1 MSQGGG
7 RGGKPLH
14 SPQPPVPPRPRQLGS
29 AACSSP
35 GSDRTIQNHTAPP
48 SPARLCAQEADP
60 RAPHQPAPWPAGFVA
75 DPAMRGADGR
85 TKGGRRAGT
94 AALPLSL
101 PPRSFTPQSL
111 QACGSSASA
120 QPPFPCPF
128 RAWKDGDSFPPLLVS
143 GCLQPSLVPLTPF
156 IPRQAVPSLKS
167 FPCTFWVNLVSC
179 WNSDSDTKVMHV
191 G

>member
-1 MSQGGG
+1 MTWDRRTQSGWWTGRRGG
-7 RGGKPLH
+7 RGRETQLVVRARPCVSGPPL
-14 SPQPPVPPRPRQLGS
+14 L
-29 AACSSP
+29 
-35 GSDRTIQNHTAPP
+35 HTL
-48 SPARLCAQEADP
+48 PAFPCPLLCAQEADP

-85 TKGGRRAGT
+85 TKGARRAGT